1 MMVVWGLAKLILSYE
16 HMESGDMDGTDE
28 SRESE
33 KMDNGKE
40 VVIVLDA
47 GHGGIDPGKVGVNG
61 ALEKEINLQ
70 IVLKLKELLEEDKE
84 LRFKVILTRSDDN
97 GLYLETDRNKKTA
110 VMKKRC
116 EIANNANADIVVSIH
131 QNSYHSSAV
140 RGAQVFYYKSSI
152 KGKMLA
158 ADIQKELVEQLVEG
172 EKGWVE
178 KSNDNYYLLL
188 NVSSPAVI
196 VECGFLTNNREAAAL
211 CDKEYQQKLA
221 TAISDGIKEYVRKNQ

>member
-1 MMVVWGLAKLILSYE
+1 MMVVWGLTKLILSYE
-16 HMESGDMDGTDE
+16 HMESGDMDGTGE

-110 VMKKRC
+110 DMKKRC

-172 EKGWVE
+172 EKGRVE

-196 VECGFLTNNREAAAL
+196 VECGFLSNNREAAAL